1 MSLERTGRA
10 HNEDTELFYVAS
22 GNSADPSVMFING
35 LGSQLINFLPGWV
48 EKFCSAGFYVVRM
61 DNRDVGMSSKT
72 NGEPPTMEALIES
85 WSGDRSVTDVE
96 AQYDLSDMA
105 MDCVAVMNELGLQQT
120 HVWGMSMGGMIA
132 QTLAINHPD
141 RLASMTSVMST
152 TGEPGVGRSTSQSA
166 AQLLT
171 EGADREEVVSN
182 AVAARKLHGGSLYD
196 EGWAR
201 ALEEAAYDRCYHP
214 DGKIWQL
221 LAIMASGSRA
231 ELLPKVTVPS
241 MVVHG
246 RLDPLVQ
253 LDGGIST
260 AGLIPGAELVIHD
273 EMGHDTP
280 EPLWGRYLA
289 DFQRL
294 VGTTQ

>member
-1 MSLERTGRA
+1 MLSERTGRA
-10 HNEDTELFYVAS
+10 RNGDTELFYAAS
-22 GNSADPSVMFING
+22 GNRTDPSVMFING

-48 EKFCSAGFYVVRM
+48 ERFCAAGFYVVRM

-72 NGEPPTMEALIES
+72 SGQPPTMEALIDS
-85 WSGDRSVTDVE
+85 WSRDRRLSDIE
-96 AQYDLSDMA
+96 PPYDLSDMA
-105 MDCVAVMNELGLQQT
+105 MDCIAVMNELDLQQT

-141 RLASMTSVMST
+141 RLQSMTSVMST
-152 TGEPGVGRSTSQSA
+152 TGEPDVGRSTPESA

-171 EGADREEVVSN
+171 EGVGREEAIN
-182 AVAARKLHGGSLYD
+182 KAIAARKLHSGALYD
-196 EGWAR
+196 ENWAR
-201 ALEEAAYDRCYHP
+201 SLEEAAYDRCYHP

-221 LAIMASGSRA
+221 LAIIASGSRA
-231 ELLPKVTVPS
+231 ELLPTVTVPT

-246 RLDPLVQ
+246 RYDPLVQ

-260 AGLIPGAELVIHD
+260 AGLIPGAELIIHD

-280 EPLWGRYLA
+280 EPLWGRYLE

-294 VGTTQ
+294 VSRTK